1 MPYLCMQTL
10 YMYMCFYIGSIC
22 AHAFVYVCV
31 TGFGIDG
38 ALSPCH
44 HGDKRSLTQHRREHD
59 SFYINHTDL

>member
-44 HGDKRSLTQHRREHD
+44 HGDKRSLTAQERA
-59 SFYINHTDL
+59 